1 MMPRAQAQTWY
12 SSWFD
17 TPYYHIL
24 YRHRD
29 QNEAQAFISKIC
41 QYLALNTGSMALD
54 LACGKGRHARVM
66 AEQGLHVTGLD
77 LSPSSIAEASQSLAP
92 NLSFHV
98 HDMREVWK
106 ANHFDVV
113 FNIFTSFGYFEDQ
126 TEDEKVVRAIHQS
139 LKAGGLFVF
148 DYLNAHFVEETFI
161 PKEEKIEDDIH
172 FFISRHITADW
183 VIKQISFVDKGIDY
197 TFYEKVRNYKPEHL
211 AQLLT
216 RNGFEILRSFGDYSL
231 GEPSEESPR
240 CIFIARRL

>member
-1 MMPRAQAQTWY
+1 MIPRAQAQTWY

-29 QNEAQAFISKIC
+29 EDEAQTFISKTC
-41 QYLALNTGSMALD
+41 AYLALKPGSMALD

-66 AEQGLHVTGLD
+66 AQQGLQVIGLD
-77 LSPSSIAEASQSLAP
+77 LSPSSIKEASKSAGP

-98 HDMREVWK
+98 HDMREVWR

-113 FNIFTSFGYFEDQ
+113 FNIFTSFGYFEDAA
-126 TEDEKVVRAIHQS
+126 EDVKVIKAIHDS
-139 LKAGGLFVF
+139 LKPGGLFVF

-161 PKEEKIEDDIH
+161 PKEEKIEEDIR
-172 FFISRHITADW
+172 FFISRHITAEW
-183 VIKQISFVDKGIDY
+183 VVKQISFTDKGMDY
-197 TFYEKVRNYKPEHL
+197 TFYEKVRNYNPEDL
-211 AQLLT
+211 TYLLT
-216 RNGFEILRSFGDYSL
+216 NNGFEILRSFGDYDL
-231 GEPSEESPR
+231 GEPTEESPR